1 MIEDWSKLDSQLLG
15 DYRIFRLREDTSR
28 SPRTGREHN
37 FFVLE
42 TVDWTNVIPVT
53 PEGQVVLIRQ
63 YRHGTEE
70 VTLEIPGGMVE
81 SEDDEPGE
89 AAERELLEETGYRA
103 EKLIHIG
110 TMTPNPAIQD
120 NYLHTFLAENAR
132 KVSKPQPEGT
142 EDIEF
147 DLVNISDIPEMIAS
161 GRINHAL
168 VIAAFYFYDQYRK
181 RNPKKLRIR

>member
-1 MIEDWSKLDSQLLG
+1 MIEDWSRLDSQVLG

-42 TVDWTNVIPVT
+42 TGDWTNVIPIT
-53 PEGQVVLIRQ
+53 QNGQVVLIRQ
-63 YRHGTEE
+63 YRHGIES
-70 VTLEIPGGMVE
+70 VTLEIPGGMVGP
-81 SEDDEPGE
+81 DDDDPVE

-110 TMTPNPAIQD
+110 TMAPNPAILD
-120 NYLHTFLAENAR
+120 NYLHTFLAEDAR
-132 KVSKPQPEGT
+132 PVASPQPEGT

-147 DLVNISDIPEMIAS
+147 DLVDISDIPELIAS
-161 GRINHAL
+161 GQINHAL
-168 VIAAFYFYDQYRK
+168 VIAAFYFFDQYRK
-181 RNPKKLRIR
+181 RNPKKLRTR